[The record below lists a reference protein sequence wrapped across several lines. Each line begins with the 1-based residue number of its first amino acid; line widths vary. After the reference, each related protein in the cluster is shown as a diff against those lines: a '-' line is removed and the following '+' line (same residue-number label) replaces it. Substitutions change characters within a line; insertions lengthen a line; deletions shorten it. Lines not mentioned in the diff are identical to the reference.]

1 MAVQVPNI
9 PRLEQNQ
16 PSAPQGFVQA
26 SGASGQAAAQ
36 LDISNA
42 KMVQGVGKAVENTF
56 DIYDQAAKTKAKE
69 IALKYDTAMDAQITQ
84 FNALPLGGDLSQQY
98 VDLKKFQDKATQE
111 AMSQAQNDTVK
122 NYLKTGLLERDSVLN
137 RQIESKYAQAN
148 VAYQAQT
155 NKQQVGTL
163 VKDITSLA
171 PFFNPK
177 DEAVV
182 AEMDSK
188 LNKIGETYQ
197 DTAQAMGL
205 APRDASGQP
214 VYDPNTV
221 NDIAKAKG
229 QAVTLA
235 VKSLFA
241 SGKNQQGADMLNRY
255 SEFIAP
261 EERASIMK
269 SAKAAQKTENV
280 NKSLNA
286 LKGLPENE
294 AQTAINNIP
303 DDEVR
308 EAVSVKYNSEQGRK
322 AAAKNRIKKNAEDQ
336 IYTFLDTVAGNGDP
350 VESMDELKNAQP
362 DLYDLVKNDQEAMK
376 RINNHI
382 GQRPYSTDF
391 DQMNA
396 VMDAIADGSA
406 YDWGPDQLKA
416 NTDKLNQKD
425 YQRVWVKLTG
435 LKTGKGTVGSIKSN
449 TANDISRKVKSTLS
463 GTYLLPAKQG
473 GGLTPTSAKN
483 WALTYDY
490 DVDAE
495 IAKLKPDD
503 VKTPEQV
510 KKAVN
515 DIANKLYSKYPKKKP
530 EGSTFDRFLRNLG
543 LGS

>member
-1 MAVQVPNI
+1 MAVQVPGL

-16 PSAPQGFVQA
+16 PSAPQGFVPV
-26 SGASGQAAAQ
+26 SGEAGAAVAQ
-36 LDISNA
+36 LDIANA
-42 KMVQGVGKAVENTF
+42 KMVQGVGKSITDAMDV
-56 DIYDQAAKTKAKE
+56 YDQAAKTKAKE
-69 IALKYDTAMDAQITQ
+69 IALKYDTAMDSQITQ

-98 VDLKKFQDKATQE
+98 IDLKKFQDKAQQE
-111 AMSQAQNDTVK
+111 ALGHAQNDTVK

-163 VKDITSLA
+163 VKDVMSLS

-182 AEMDSK
+182 TEMDAK

-221 NDIAKAKG
+221 NEISKAKA

-241 SGKNQQGADMLNRY
+241 SGKNQQGADMLTRY
-255 SEFIAP
+255 SDLIPP

-269 SAKAAQKTENV
+269 SAKAAQKTEQV

-286 LKGLPENE
+286 LKDVPENE

-308 EAVSVKYNSEQGRK
+308 EAVSVKYNAEQGRK
-322 AAAKNRIKKNAEDQ
+322 AAAKNRIRKNAEDK
-336 IYTFLDTVAGNGDP
+336 IYEFLDTASGNGDP

-382 GQRPYSTDF
+382 GNRPYSTDF
-391 DQMNA
+391 DQMNT

-406 YDWGPDQLKA
+406 FDWGPDELKA

-435 LKTGKGTVGSIKSN
+435 LKTGKGAVGSIKSP
-449 TANDISRKVKSTLS
+449 TANDISRKVKTTLS
-463 GTYLLPAKQG
+463 GTYLLPTKQG

-503 VKTPEQV
+503 VKTPEQI

-515 DIANKLYSKYPKKKP
+515 DIANKMYSKYPKKKE
-530 EGSTFDRFLRNLG
+530 EGSVFNRFLNNLFR
-543 LGS
+543 

>member
-1 MAVQVPNI
+1 MAINI
-9 PRLEQNQ
+9 PRLQQTELA
-16 PSAPQGFVQA
+16 APQDFVPV
-26 SGASGQAAAQ
+26 SGTSGQAAAQ
-36 LDISNA
+36 LDVVRA
-42 KMVQGVGKAVENTF
+42 KVVQGIGKKVEAGF

-69 IALKYDTAMDAQITQ
+69 LALKYDTTMDTQITQ

-98 VDLKKFQDKATQE
+98 VDLKKFQDKVTQE
-111 AMSQAQNDTVK
+111 ALKLAENDTVK
-122 NYLKTGLLERDSVLN
+122 NYLKIGLLERDSVLN

-163 VKDITSLA
+163 VKDVMSLS

-177 DEAVV
+177 DDAVV
-182 AEMDSK
+182 TEMDDK
-188 LNKIGETYQ
+188 LNRIGETYQ

-214 VYDPNTV
+214 VYDPNTM
-221 NDIAKAKG
+221 NDIAKAKA

-241 SGKNQQGADMLNRY
+241 SGKNQQGADMLTRY
-255 SEFIAP
+255 SDLIPP

-269 SAKAAQKTENV
+269 SARAAQKTEQV

-286 LKGLPENE
+286 LKDLPEPE

-308 EAVSVKYNSEQGRK
+308 ETVSVKYNSEQGRK

-336 IYTFLDTVAGNGDP
+336 IYTFIDTAAGNGDP
-350 VESMDELKNAQP
+350 VESMDELKNSQP
-362 DLYDLVKNDQEAMK
+362 DLYDLVKNDAEAMK

-406 YDWGPDQLKA
+406 FNWTSDQLKT

-435 LKTGKGTVGSIKSN
+435 LKTGKGAVGNIKSA
-449 TANDISRKVKSTLS
+449 TANDISAKVKTTIT
-463 GTYLLPAKQG
+463 GTYLLPSKPT
-473 GGLTPTSAKN
+473 GGLTPTSARN

-503 VKTPEQV
+503 VKTPEQI

-515 DIANKLYSKYPKKKP
+515 DIANKMYSKYPKKKE
-530 EGSTFDRFLRNLG
+530 EGSGFSRFLNNLF
-543 LGS
+543 